1 LGKKIIVGIVLAIA
15 IFHLAWYAGSY
26 LYQSRELPDDQT
38 IRRYQDN
45 MMKQLKIN
53 INRSVIEETYIT
65 AYGNRLHLIIA
76 AAGKNAPTL
85 VFIPGTTAY
94 AQVYAQF
101 GYDMYKEGFNVI
113 GFDPRGHGLSSGP
126 RGNYTIN
133 ELVDD
138 TLAVVKYARE
148 RFGEKVALAGS
159 SQGGIVAFYAAAKDD
174 SITAVVCHNIADLNG
189 KDNLVLS
196 QIRPPQFL
204 VPLCAFFMNLYG
216 NYSFPISLY
225 LDLSKEKFSDG
236 TDAATLIKRDPL
248 AVSWIT
254 FRALNSLMHT
264 DLSKPVETIS
274 VPVMLIHAGKDNIF
288 PQAYVEDIYN
298 RLTCRKK
305 YLLLENAE
313 HLVMTNNVPEIV
325 PPTAVWLRE
334 VMR

>member
-1 LGKKIIVGIVLAIA
+1 MSKKIIAGIILAVA
-15 IFHLAWYAGSY
+15 IFHLAWYAGSR
-26 LYQSRELPDDQT
+26 LYQNRKLPDHQT
-38 IRRYQDN
+38 IRQYQDN
-45 MMKQLKIN
+45 MMKQLKMN
-53 INRSVIEETYIT
+53 VDRSAVEETYI
-65 AYGNRLHLIIA
+65 AANGNRLHLMIA
-76 AAGKNAPTL
+76 AVGKNAPTL

-101 GYDMYKEGFNVI
+101 CYDMYREGFNVI
-113 GFDPRGHGLSSGP
+113 GFDPRGHGLSNGP

-138 TLAVVKYARE
+138 ALAVAKYARE
-148 RFGEKVALAGS
+148 RFGGKVALAGS

-174 SITAVVCHNIADLNG
+174 SIAAVVCHNIADLNG

-196 QIRPPQFL
+196 QIRPPRFL

-225 LDLSKEKFSDG
+225 LDLSKEKFPDG
-236 TDAATLIKRDPL
+236 TDAAALIKRDPL

-254 FRALNSLMHT
+254 FRALNSLMRT
-264 DLSKPVETIS
+264 ELAKPVEKIR

-288 PQAYVEDIYN
+288 PRAYVEGIYN

-325 PPTAVWLRE
+325 PPTAAWLKE
-334 VMR
+334 VMH